1 MNDSPFRNAGADK
14 SGGLAFRAK
23 HCWHRIAAALTDDD
37 DDLPF
42 PILIAGI
49 STVAAIFFLV
59 CWFYITS
66 KIAAIYFSRF
76 AFDAD
81 DAALQFIRHCLA
93 QLV

>member
-1 MNDSPFRNAGADK
+1 MNDSPLRNAGPDE

-23 HCWHRIAAALTDDD
+23 HCWHRIGTALTDD

-49 STVAAIFFLV
+49 SAVAAIFFLA

-66 KIAAIYFSRF
+66 KIAAIYFNRF
-76 AFDAD
+76 ALATD
-81 DAALQFIRHCLA
+81 DAPLQFLSHCFA